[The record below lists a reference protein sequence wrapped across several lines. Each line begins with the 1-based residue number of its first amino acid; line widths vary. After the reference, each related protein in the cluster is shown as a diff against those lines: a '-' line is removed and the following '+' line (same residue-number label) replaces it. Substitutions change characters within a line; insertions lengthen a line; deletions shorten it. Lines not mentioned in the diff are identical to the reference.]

1 MIVSNHNLDAV
12 FVSPHKMIGGPDT
25 PGYLNSL
32 GIPGGYV
39 DPESWDRDAALE
51 RIKSRFDIDGALIE
65 AYEHPYLY
73 FSADVKSDPGV
84 DQAELEAAVV
94 DELMKFPG
102 VALAVSSS
110 ALRRGGLPD
119 NELYRAVVR
128 NFHPKRSGDV
138 FLVFE
143 PNWFINDFD
152 GLVVASTHGSPWN
165 YDTHVPIVFA
175 GHGLSPRVVDRR
187 VHTVDIAAT
196 LSAYLGIRAPSGSVG
211 EPLEEALS
219 Q

>member
-1 MIVSNHNLDAV
+1 MW
-12 FVSPHKMIGGPDT
+12 PHRLRTCSGFPA
-25 PGYLNSL
+25 
-32 GIPGGYV
+32 
-39 DPESWDRDAALE
+39 SWDREAAIN
-51 RIKSRFDIDGALIE
+51 RIKSRFEIEGTLIE
-65 AYEHPYLY
+65 SYDHPYLY
-73 FSADVKSDPGV
+73 FSSDVKNNSQV
-84 DQAELEAAVV
+84 NQRELEAAVV
-94 DELMKFPG
+94 AELMKFPG

-110 ALRRGGLPD
+110 ALRQGGLPD

-175 GHGLSPRVVDRR
+175 GNGLSSTRVDRG
-187 VHTVDIAAT
+187 VHTIDIAPT

-211 EPLEEALS
+211 EPLEEVL
-219 Q
+219 QK